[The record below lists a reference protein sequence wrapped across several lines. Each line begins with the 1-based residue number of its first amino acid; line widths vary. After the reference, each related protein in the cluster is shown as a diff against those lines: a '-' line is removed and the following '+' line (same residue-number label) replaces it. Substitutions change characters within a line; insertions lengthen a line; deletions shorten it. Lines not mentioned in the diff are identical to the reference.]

1 MMATS
6 ARRRDQR
13 LEVRTTAEERA
24 LIDQAVSYSG
34 TDLTSFAVNN
44 LVDASRRVLADRTQ
58 FVLSPAAAKAWD
70 RINELPAKDLA
81 GLRKLMS
88 RPSPFAKAR

>member
-1 MMATS
+1 MATTT
-6 ARRRDQR
+6 RKRDQR

-24 LIDQAVSYSG
+24 LIDQAVSYAG
-34 TDLTSFAVNN
+34 TDLTSFAVSN

-70 RINELPAKDLA
+70 RINELPAQELP
-81 GLRKLMS
+81 GLRTLMR
-88 RPSPFAKAR
+88 RPSPFVSPH